1 MIPKTRLAKVIL
13 ANCATIFVVM
23 QLSTWVKKSNEDIFG
38 TLVNNDT
45 IIVVVQVHNRIQ
57 YLHQLIYSLSQADGI
72 DKTLL
77 VFSHDFWDEGI
88 NDLVNSVDFA
98 KTMQIFYPF
107 SIQTHPNEFPGESP
121 NDCPRNAKKDQ

>member
-23 QLSTWVKKSNEDIFG
+23 QLSTWLKKSNEDIFG
-38 TLVNNDT
+38 TIVNNDT

-57 YLHQLIYSLSQADGI
+57 YLHQLIYSLSQAEGI

-77 VFSHDFWDEGI
+77 VFSHDFWDEAI
-88 NDLVNSVDFA
+88 NDLIISVNFA
-98 KTMQIFYPF
+98 KTMQIFYPY
-107 SIQTHPNEFPGESP
+107 SIQTHPNEFPGDSP
-121 NDCPRNAKKDQ
+121 NDCPRNATKQQ

>member
-1 MIPKTRLAKVIL
+1 
-13 ANCATIFVVM
+13 M
-23 QLSTWVKKSNEDIFG
+23 QLSTWVKKADEDIFG
-38 TLVNNDT
+38 TVVNNDT

-77 VFSHDFWDEGI
+77 VFSHDFWDEAI
-88 NDLVNSVDFA
+88 NDLIISVDFA

-107 SIQTHPNEFPGESP
+107 SIQTHPNEFPGDSP
-121 NDCPRNAKKDQ
+121 KDCPRNAKKDQ